1 MTPPGVAESTSGQ
14 AEVKGPK
21 RGRKGHFVAGPSA
34 GEQPGSTPKVQHGS
48 GSRPRLFLPPDSSNY
63 HNQAVD
69 SNYAFLSSQPG
80 DGHSPGKVRSRV
92 AFAYL
97 NLK

>member
-1 MTPPGVAESTSGQ
+1 M
-14 AEVKGPK
+14 VKQRS
-21 RGRKGHFVAGPSA
+21 RGRNGAKKGIFLPGPS
-34 GEQPGSTPKVQHGS
+34 GGKQPGSTPKVQQGS
-48 GSRPRLFLPPDSSNY
+48 GSRTRLFLPPDSSNY